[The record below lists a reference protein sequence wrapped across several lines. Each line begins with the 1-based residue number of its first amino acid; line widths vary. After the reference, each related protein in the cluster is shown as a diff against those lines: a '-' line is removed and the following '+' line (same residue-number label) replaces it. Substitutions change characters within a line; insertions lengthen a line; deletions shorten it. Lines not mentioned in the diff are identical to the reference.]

1 MIFNKVFQVKL
12 SNILYKI
19 KYYLF
24 KFLKSENLNKYDKD
38 IVMYTEKFKEK
49 YGEFL
54 TTKKRN
60 SKNGHTVLIF
70 STLNSPYSMNIESII
85 AKKLEEYGFSI
96 VILTFIH
103 LKKMSDII
111 HGEIYDFN
119 DILYLE
125 DFLSIGNSP
134 EAKRLYN
141 KVLLINDVNEIKNMR
156 YKNTLVGIHSLA
168 SFSGIVPSGKIQI
181 DRKSRKNI
189 AKIVRSSCRIVDGIE
204 KIIELTKPEKVLVL
218 DKGTVGVCEIFY
230 ESIYREIDYLQWA
243 SCHEPNSIIVKR
255 YNTDNFREHPFS
267 VSEKTWN
274 NYKNNNENYSE
285 FVLDY
290 FKKGYLDGKWFEY
303 KKLATN
309 KALVTKEEII
319 KRLKLNSDKK
329 IAIIFSHILN
339 DANFFFGKDL
349 FKNGFTEWLVKTVEV
364 ARKNKDVNWLL
375 KLHPANIFRRK
386 NMKYQGEYGEI
397 IAIKE
402 SLGKIPENITIIPAD
417 ININPYSFFK
427 IADYGITVRGTIG
440 AELPCFGVSVLT
452 AGTGRYSGRG
462 FTIDSNSVEEYL
474 DKIANIQ
481 KIPALSDNQRK
492 LALKH
497 AYLFFKERPAKY
509 NTYIHDIYP
518 YPQGHPLNRD
528 IEIIDK
534 NLFENKDLV
543 SLSNFISNSKDE
555 DYLSSKTY

>member
-1 MIFNKVFQVKL
+1 MKL

-19 KYYLF
+19 KYVLF
-24 KFLKSENLNKYDKD
+24 NIIKRQDLNKYDKD
-38 IVMYTEKFKEK
+38 VIIYTDKFKEK
-49 YGEFL
+49 HRWLMKTREGDS
-54 TTKKRN
+54 RN
-60 SKNGHTVLIF
+60 GSTILFF
-70 STLNSPYSMNIESII
+70 SILNSPYSLNIESII
-85 AKKLEEYGFSI
+85 ARKLEEFGFKI
-96 VILTFIH
+96 VILTFRH
-103 LKKMSDII
+103 LKKISDNI
-111 HGEIYDFN
+111 HKKIYGLDN
-119 DILYLE
+119 VLYLE
-125 DFLSIGNSP
+125 DFLSISNSS
-134 EAKRLYN
+134 EAGMFYK
-141 KVLLINDVNEIKNMR
+141 KVLKINDVNEIKNIR
-156 YKNTLVGIHSLA
+156 YKNTLIGIHSLA
-168 SFSGIVPSGKIQI
+168 SYSANIQSGKVII
-181 DRKSRKNI
+181 NNKSKKYI
-189 AKIVRSSCRIVDGIE
+189 AKILKNSCRIVDGIE
-204 KIIELTKPEKVLVL
+204 KIMESINPDKVLAV
-218 DKGTVGVCEIFY
+218 DKGTVGVCAIFY
-230 ESIYREIDYLQWA
+230 ESIHRKIDYLQWA

-255 YNTDNFREHPFS
+255 YNTENYREHPFS

-274 NYKNNNENYSE
+274 NYKKNNENYNE

-290 FKKGYLDGKWFEY
+290 LKKGYLGGKWFEY
-303 KKLATN
+303 KKLSTN
-309 KALVTKEEII
+309 KSIISKTEII
-319 KRLKLNSDKK
+319 ERLKLNSAKK

-339 DANFFFGKDL
+339 DANFFFGEDL
-349 FKNGFTEWLVKTVEV
+349 FKGGFTEWLVKTAEV
-364 ARKNKDVNWLL
+364 AGKNKDVNWLL
-375 KLHPANIFRRK
+375 KLHPANIYRRS
-386 NMKYQGEYGEI
+386 NMKYKGEYGEI

-402 SLGKIPENITIIPAD
+402 ALGKVPENITVIPAD
-417 ININPYSFFK
+417 IDINPYSFFK

-543 SLSNFISNSKDE
+543 NLSNFISNSKDE